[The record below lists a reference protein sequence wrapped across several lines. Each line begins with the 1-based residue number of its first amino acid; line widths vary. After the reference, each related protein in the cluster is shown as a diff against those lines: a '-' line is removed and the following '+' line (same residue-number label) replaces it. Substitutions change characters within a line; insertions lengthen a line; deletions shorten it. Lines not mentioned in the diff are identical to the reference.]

1 MKRLSFIAA
10 VALSLLSFSVT
21 AADSLPRPDGKEA
34 DMSKPVQ
41 VYILMGQSNMLTFG
55 KKAMLEAACKEG
67 KYPYLVDDS
76 GNWTVRKDVRNIQVM
91 GSGDGASKTLKNEWM
106 TVSGN
111 IGVEMGIGHHLGQA
125 TDAPV
130 MILKSAIG
138 NRSLG
143 WDLLPP
149 GSPRYTFE
157 GEEQPGYKE
166 TIKGKKDK
174 TIVPFV
180 KGGDCLQWYAGL
192 QYDGDVRRA
201 KEVLDSLSKFYP
213 GATKF
218 EVAGFFW
225 WQGDKDFRNKAHAA
239 KYEENLVNLIKALRK
254 DFNAPNAKFVI
265 ATLGQ
270 TKKDADGTL
279 GQILNAKMAVA
290 DPAKYPDHKGN
301 VATVYTNPVIKGGS
315 SSGHYSGNAET
326 YMNVGELMG
335 AAMVDLIK
343 K

>member
-1 MKRLSFIAA
+1 MMKINFLFVIA
-10 VALSLLSFSVT
+10 VMLLSVSVSAET
-21 AADSLPRPDGKEA
+21 IPRPDGKEA

-41 VYILMGQSNMLTFG
+41 VFICMGQSNMLNFG
-55 KKAMLEAACKEG
+55 KKKMLETACKDG
-67 KYPYLVDDS
+67 KYSYLMDDS
-76 GNWTVRKDVRNIQVM
+76 GAWTVRKDVRNIQVM
-91 GSGDGASKTLKNEWM
+91 GSGDGKAKTLKNEWM

-111 IGVEMGIGHHLGQA
+111 VGVEMGIGHHLGHA
-125 TDAPV
+125 IDAPV

-149 GSPRYTFE
+149 GSPRYSFE
-157 GEEQPGYKE
+157 GAEQPGYKE
-166 TIKGKKDK
+166 TIKSKKDK
-174 TIVPFV
+174 SIVPFV

-201 KEVLDSLSKFYP
+201 KEVLDNLSKHYP

-239 KYEENLVNLIKALRK
+239 MYEKNLINLIAALRK
-254 DFNAPNAKFVI
+254 DFNAPNAKFVC

-270 TKKDADGTL
+270 TKKDAGGTL
-279 GQILNAKMAVA
+279 GQILKAKMAIA
-290 DPAKYPDHKGN
+290 DYSKYPDNKGK

-335 AAMVDLIK
+335 AAMVDLLK
-343 K
+343 

>member
-1 MKRLSFIAA
+1 MKFKFILSILLVFTSLSINAA
-10 VALSLLSFSVT
+10 ETLKK
-21 AADSLPRPDGKEA
+21 PDGKSA
-34 DMSKPVQ
+34 DMTKPVQ

-55 KKAMLEAACKEG
+55 KQKMLEDACKEG
-67 KYPYLVDDS
+67 KYSYLVDES
-76 GNWTVRKDVRNIQVM
+76 GKWTTRKDVRNIQVM
-91 GSGDGASKTLKNEWM
+91 GSGDGSSKTLKNEWM
-106 TVSGN
+106 TISGN

-149 GSPRYTFE
+149 GSPRYSFE
-157 GEEQPGYKE
+157 GVEQAGYKE
-166 TIKGKKDK
+166 TIKSK
-174 TIVPFV
+174 TDSTVVPFV

-201 KEVLDSLSKFYP
+201 KEVLDNLAKHYP
-213 GATKF
+213 GASKF

-225 WQGDKDFRNKAHAA
+225 WQGDKDFRSKAHAA
-239 KYEENLVNLIKALRK
+239 KYEENLLNLIAALRK
-254 DFNAPNAKFVI
+254 DFNAPKAKFVC

-270 TKKDADGTL
+270 TKKGEGGTL
-279 GQILNAKMAVA
+279 GQVLNAQLAMG
-290 DPAKYPDHKGN
+290 DYSKYPAHKGY
-301 VATVYTNPVIKGGS
+301 VSAVYTNPVIKGGS
-315 SSGHYSGNAET
+315 SSGHYDGNAET
-326 YMNVGELMG
+326 YMNVGELLG
-335 AAMVDLIK
+335 AAMVELLK

>member
-1 MKRLSFIAA
+1 MKIKFII
-10 VALSLLSFSVT
+10 VALYCSIIFSNSAT
-21 AADSLPRPDGKEA
+21 ELNKPDGKSA
-34 DMSKPVQ
+34 DMKKPVQ
-41 VYILMGQSNMLTFG
+41 VYILMGQSNMLNFG
-55 KKAMLEAACKEG
+55 KQKMLEAACKEG
-67 KYPYLVDDS
+67 KYSYLVDDS
-76 GNWTVRKDVRNIQVM
+76 GKWTVRKDVRNIQVM
-91 GSGDGASKTLKNEWM
+91 GSGDGNAKTLKNEWL

-111 IGVEMGIGHHLGQA
+111 VGVEMGIGHHLGQA
-125 TDAPV
+125 IDAPV

-149 GSPRYTFE
+149 GTPRYSYDGT
-157 GEEQPGYKE
+157 EQPGYKE
-166 TIKGKKDK
+166 TFKSKKDK

-201 KEVLDSLSKFYP
+201 KEVLRNLSKHYP
-213 GATKF
+213 GASKY

-239 KYEENLVNLIKALRK
+239 KYEENLLNLMAALRK
-254 DFNAPNAKFVI
+254 DFDAPKAKFVC

-270 TKKDADGTL
+270 TKKGASGTL
-279 GQILNAKMAVA
+279 GQILKAQLAVG
-290 DPAKYPDHKGN
+290 DYSKYPTHKGS
-301 VATVYTNPVIKGGS
+301 AAAVYTNPVIKGGS

-335 AAMVDLIK
+335 AAMVELLK